1 MTKISEAPEEQIEGY
16 LATMLEGYETNLQGV
31 NQFLEQAE
39 AQLSGARAQKLE
51 IEAKIE
57 ELKHLLDLEDEEEVP
72 NLELVKEAE

>member
-39 AQLSGARAQKLE
+39 AQVSGAQAQKEE
-51 IEAKIE
+51 IVSKIE
-57 ELKHLLDLEDEEEVP
+57 ELKNLLDLEEETEAP
-72 NLELVKEAE
+72 KLEIVKEAE

>member
-57 ELKHLLDLEDEEEVP
+57 ELKHLLDLEEEDEAP